1 MCRFHR
7 EDSQTVKES
16 ALWVEDTWH
25 VPGTTRRTLHGE
37 ERRGEGRGVE
47 SEVRNAARL
56 CVWRESCKAVQ
67 AVCRA
72 LAFTLSEME
81 SDYFEQRSDMT

>member
-1 MCRFHR
+1 M
-7 EDSQTVKES
+7 
-16 ALWVEDTWH
+16 
-25 VPGTTRRTLHGE
+25 

-81 SDYFEQRSDMT
+81 SDYFAQRSDMT

>member
-1 MCRFHR
+1 M
-7 EDSQTVKES
+7 
-16 ALWVEDTWH
+16 
-25 VPGTTRRTLHGE
+25 
-37 ERRGEGRGVE
+37 E

-67 AVCRA
+67 AGFRA